1 MRILNKLF
9 EISLIKTAFIN
20 FRLLPLSEAIKFPI
34 YIYRGV
40 KLYKYSNGKIIFK
53 APVTPGLLKI
63 GKHNVGTVDCRY
75 SRSILENSGTIIIN
89 GNAQIGAGSKISVM
103 EGGVLELGSDFS
115 ITGQSQIICGKHIK
129 FGNRCLMSWDIL
141 VMDTDFHKITEKSGN
156 KILNPPAPIIIG
168 DHVWIGCRTTIL
180 KGVEIADNAII
191 AAGATITRSITDKNV
206 IYGGSGK
213 DAGIIRRDVE
223 WKL

>member
-1 MRILNKLF
+1 
-9 EISLIKTAFIN
+9 
-20 FRLLPLSEAIKFPI
+20 
-34 YIYRGV
+34 
-40 KLYKYSNGKIIFK
+40 
-53 APVTPGLLKI
+53 
-63 GKHNVGTVDCRY
+63 
-75 SRSILENSGTIIIN
+75 
-89 GNAQIGAGSKISVM
+89 
-103 EGGVLELGSDFS
+103 
-115 ITGQSQIICGKHIK
+115 
-129 FGNRCLMSWDIL
+129 MSCDIL
-141 VMDTDFHKITEKSGN
+141 VMDTDFHKITELSGN

-213 DAGIIRRDVE
+213 DAGIIRSDVE